1 MSFRRGYFACR
12 AKSGGPTIS
21 LRNGSYGGRD
31 NGNQLFL

>member
-21 LRNGSYGGRD
+21 LRNGSYGGY